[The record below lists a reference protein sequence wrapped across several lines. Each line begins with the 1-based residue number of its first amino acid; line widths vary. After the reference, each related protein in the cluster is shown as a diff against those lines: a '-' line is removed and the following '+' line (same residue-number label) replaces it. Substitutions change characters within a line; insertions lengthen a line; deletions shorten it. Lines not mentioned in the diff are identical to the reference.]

1 MGQTDKLRA
10 LLAEEGALV
19 LPGCFDALTARL
31 IERAGYSGAFM
42 GGFAVSASRL
52 GAPDTGLISYS
63 EMLDQAATSVPPS
76 ISPSLATGTPGM
88 ATPSTCSARLRA
100 MPTPASPA

>member
-52 GAPDTGLISYS
+52 GAPARNCMRSRCS
-63 EMLDQAATSVPPS
+63 NS
-76 ISPSLATGTPGM
+76 TPN
-88 ATPSTCSARLRA
+88 S
-100 MPTPASPA
+100 